1 MKPCP
6 KWMRRYGNQE
16 ETIMSKETLN
26 KNLGENQT
34 QNQTLGAHLET
45 AALEQ
50 NAGSADGYLN
60 LEARL
65 LSSEDFSSLLPSLS
79 FAAAA
84 AFSRDGNDLV
94 LTLDGETVVVKN
106 YFATPNPPVLTTADG
121 AVLTPEMI
129 ASFLQPGLEQDSY
142 ASSLLNKLL
151 GGDKPL
157 DSDAVAVVENLK
169 GTVLAI
175 RKGEA
180 VTLQEGD
187 QLFQGDQISTAPD
200 SSANMIFAD
209 GTRFNIGGE
218 ARIALDQF
226 SFESSTSQGLQVLSI
241 LSGAFSY
248 VSGLVAKNDPAN
260 VHLRTPVGEIGI
272 RGTKIVGEV
281 DAENAAASITLL
293 EGRILYRTPQG
304 EEHEISQ
311 GFETLNIKN
320 GGESVKESTISAER
334 AARSYDVFEDAGEVS
349 NFLQQ
354 QPATQQDTGSGATQ
368 SNAVVGEPETPL
380 PDISYSQ
387 AQAER
392 NAQEYLQT
400 QTELITL
407 VESNARN
414 SLERI
419 SVDEELIEQ
428 IVSIELQRAE
438 VLRETLGK
446 DQTDD
451 KSLIASNTDISG
463 DTNTGTSNGDTGSGS
478 GETRGGDDNFNI
490 NLATLDGKVFV
501 GFGTGGGATYDTLNF
516 RLEDNIDS
524 LVLTFAKGLYVA
536 GNANSDSTFTFQEG
550 SSDFQELSWRFGDQ
564 VAGSLSGSPYDS
576 PPDGSD
582 DLMITATFDSDGDGI
597 DEVFRIVF
605 DEYFPTRQDHVLP
618 TYSISLNGEDA
629 TKLENYNP
637 QIEELLP
644 S

>member
-1 MKPCP
+1 
-6 KWMRRYGNQE
+6 
-16 ETIMSKETLN
+16 MSKETLN

-463 DTNTGTSNGDTGSGS
+463 DTNTDTGTSNGDTGSGS

-516 RLEDNIDS
+516 RLEDNIDD

-550 SSDFQELSWRFGDQ
+550 NSDIRELSWGFDDQ
-564 VAGSLSGSPYDS
+564 VAGSLSDSPYDS
-576 PPDGSD
+576 PPNDLD

-637 QIEELLP
+637 QIEGLLP